1 MHGCAPI
8 VECMA
13 CDSGMCYT
21 GVRACRRVCVLFVC
35 ACVCVCVRMY
45 VCLPCPARAPPRA
58 HFPELLFR
66 DCRLV
71 HEGRRGAAFLFVF
84 IRVLLHVHVCVE
96 ISTKPQNSK
105 TTKQQNNK
113 TTKQACERTHV
124 YACTRQRMHMQTYTR
139 TRTHSH
145 DDASVYACKRTHA
158 HAHMRAN
165 RSYKRKRLSQVS
177 ICLTR
182 DEATNRS
189 YGPRSG

>member
-1 MHGCAPI
+1 MFDLRAFCNQSATDDTSMHGCAPI

-71 HEGRRGAAFLFVF
+71 HEGRRGAAFAC
-84 IRVLLHVHVCVE
+84 RRRVCVCVCLVCVCVCVCVVCLCVCVRV
-96 ISTKPQNSK
+96 SARVP
-105 TTKQQNNK
+105 
-113 TTKQACERTHV
+113 V
-124 YACTRQRMHMQTYTR
+124 
-139 TRTHSH
+139 
-145 DDASVYACKRTHA
+145 
-158 HAHMRAN
+158 RALA
-165 RSYKRKRLSQVS
+165 RWC
-177 ICLTR
+177 I
-182 DEATNRS
+182 
-189 YGPRSG
+189 